1 MSETVDII
9 RSVAELRARVR
20 YWRDQGLSVAL
31 VPTMGALHDGHL
43 TLVKTALE
51 LADRVVTSIFVNP
64 TQFGPNE
71 DFSRYPRQEE
81 QDAGLLAD
89 VGCHVLYAPEVA
101 EMYPAGFATSI
112 HVGGIS
118 AGLCGDI
125 RPGHFDGVATVVTKL
140 LLQCQPHLALFGEKD
155 WQQLTVLRHLVRDL
169 DLPVD
174 VIGVPTVREV
184 DGLARS
190 SRNAYLSTTE
200 RAIAPTLFKVLNQI
214 ADGLR
219 QGGTADEL
227 CRQGIAQVLE
237 AGFLSVDYLEVR
249 AADSLERLTR
259 LNQPARILVAA
270 RLKGAR
276 LIDNLA
282 VEPVDA

>member
-43 TLVKTALE
+43 TLVKAALE
-51 LADRVVTSIFVNP
+51 LADRVVTSVFVNP

-89 VGCHVLYAPEVA
+89 GGCHVLYAPTVT

-112 HVGGIS
+112 HVGAVS
-118 AGLCGDI
+118 EGLCGDI

-169 DLPVD
+169 DLPVE
-174 VIGVPTVREV
+174 VVGVPTVREV

-190 SRNAYLSTTE
+190 SRNAYLSAAE
-200 RAIAPTLFKVLNQI
+200 RSIAPVLFKVLNQI

-219 QGGTADEL
+219 QGGAAEEL

-249 AADSLERLTR
+249 AADTLERLTR
-259 LNQPARILVAA
+259 LDQPARILVAA
-270 RLKGAR
+270 RLHGAR

-282 VEPVDA
+282 VEPAHA